1 MSSAQPRQI
10 LVTAALPYVNGHIH
24 MGHLVEYIQA
34 DIWVRFQ
41 RMQGNHVAYICADDT
56 HGTATM
62 IRARQEGRSEQQ
74 IMAEMSTA
82 HQDDFKAFG
91 VEFSHYGST
100 DSASNKTLVNEIWA
114 ALRNSKPD
122 GSSIVAEREVTQLY
136 DPKAGCFL
144 ADRFVKGIC
153 PKCKSPDQYGDS
165 CDKCGATFSPTD
177 LIDPVST
184 LSGAKPELRSA
195 KHYFVRLEPF
205 RAFLKEWTRSGTLQN
220 EIANWLHGA
229 FLNEELRDWDVS
241 RPAPYFGF
249 EIPDAPGNFFY
260 VWVDAPVGYIA
271 SLTDAC
277 AAGKLSGTPRSWWP
291 KVGDADFA
299 KGEIHHFIGKDITYF
314 HTLFWPAML
323 KTAGYQLPTN
333 VHVHGFL
340 TVDGEKM
347 SKSKGTF
354 IRARTYLEAGLDPAY
369 LRYYFASKLNGKVE
383 DIDLNLQ
390 EFISK
395 VNSDL
400 VGKLINLASRTAK
413 FVTRLHTTPIEQ
425 IPEIDLNNVL
435 ADGKIDISRNP
446 STGKNAWEEFQ
457 KDADKIALAYQH
469 ADYSSV
475 TRLILSHI
483 DRANEFIGL
492 VEPWK
497 LAKKP
502 ECQDVVCLISSLAL
516 NLFRL
521 GVIYL
526 APILPR
532 LADEVGV
539 YFSEK
544 LHSWDAARVYL
555 SDRELQPFVHLLA
568 RLDSEKIQAM
578 VDASKVETPASAVS
592 PAADTAPSDD
602 GAALSAEP
610 IASTIAFEDF
620 GKIDLRVARVLTAE
634 EVPKA
639 KKIIKLTVTLGG
651 DDRRTVFAGI
661 KTAYGDP
668 SQLVGRLIVIVANL
682 AAKPMSFG
690 TSEGMAIA
698 AGPGGSD
705 IFLLSPDSGAKPG
718 QRIH

>member
-1 MSSAQPRQI
+1 MSSAKPRQI

-24 MGHLVEYIQA
+24 LGHLVEYIQA

-100 DSASNKTLVNEIWA
+100 DSASNKTLVSEIWA

-205 RAFLKEWTRSGTLQN
+205 RAFLKEWTRGHSDDGTWTLQP

-249 EIPDAPGNFFY
+249 EIPDAPGNYFY

-277 AAGKLSGTPRSWWP
+277 AMGKVVGTPSKWWP
-291 KVGDADFA
+291 KDGDAGFNDPTV
-299 KGEIHHFIGKDITYF
+299 EIRHFIGKDITYF
-314 HTLFWPAML
+314 HALFWPAML
-323 KTAGYQLPTN
+323 KTAGFKLPSQ

-354 IRARTYLEAGLDPAY
+354 IRARAYLDAGLDPAY

-383 DIDLNLQ
+383 DIDLNLS
-390 EFISK
+390 EFTDK
-395 VNSDL
+395 VNSDV
-400 VGKLINLASRTAK
+400 VGKVVNLASRTAK
-413 FVTRLHTTPIEQ
+413 FVPRLSDTYPY
-425 IPEIDLNNVL
+425 D
-435 ADGKIDISRNP
+435 
-446 STGKNAWEEFQ
+446 
-457 KDADKIALAYQH
+457 DALFAGAAAQAEAIAYCYETCDYNGALRRIMALA
-469 ADYSSV
+469 
-475 TRLILSHI
+475 
-483 DRANEFIGL
+483 DRANEF
-492 VEPWK
+492 VEARAPWALK
-497 LAKKP
+497 KDPAKADELAAA
-502 ECQDVVCLISSLAL
+502 CTVSL
-516 NLFRL
+516 NLFRQL
-521 GVIYL
+521 CIYL
-526 APILPR
+526 APVLPE
-532 LADEVGV
+532 LAQKAAELLGASCSVW
-539 YFSEK
+539 S
-544 LHSWDAARVYL
+544 DAAKPVL
-555 SDRELQPFVHLLA
+555 GTTLAPFQHLVA
-568 RLDSEKIQAM
+568 RLDPAKTQAM
-578 VDASKVETPASAVS
+578 VDASKTETPATAVS

-602 GAALSAEP
+602 GTALSAEP

-668 SQLVGRLIVIVANL
+668 SKLVGRLIVIVANL

>member
-24 MGHLVEYIQA
+24 LGHLVEYIQA

-205 RAFLKEWTRSGTLQN
+205 RTFLKEWTRSGTLQN

-291 KVGDADFA
+291 KVGDVDFA

-314 HTLFWPAML
+314 HALFWPAML

-354 IRARTYLEAGLDPAY
+354 IRARTYLDAGLDPAY

-383 DIDLNLQ
+383 DIDLNLT
-390 EFISK
+390 EFSEK
-395 VNSDL
+395 VNSDI
-400 VGKLINLASRTAK
+400 VGKVVNLASRTAK
-413 FVTRLHTTPIEQ
+413 FVPKLMAIY
-425 IPEIDLNNVL
+425 PE
-435 ADGKIDISRNP
+435 DGGLFATAAAESEAIAQAYASCDYGGALRRIM
-446 STGKNAWEEFQ
+446 
-457 KDADKIALAYQH
+457 ALA
-469 ADYSSV
+469 
-475 TRLILSHI
+475 
-483 DRANEFIGL
+483 DRANEF
-492 VEPWK
+492 VEARAPWALK
-497 LAKKP
+497 KDLAKAD
-502 ECQDVVCLISSLAL
+502 ELAAACTVSL
-516 NLFRL
+516 NLFRQL
-521 GVIYL
+521 CIYL
-526 APILPR
+526 APVLPE
-532 LADEVGV
+532 LAQKAAELLGASCSVW
-539 YFSEK
+539 S
-544 LHSWDAARVYL
+544 DAAKPVL
-555 SDRELQPFVHLLA
+555 GITLAPFQHLVV
-568 RLDSEKIQAM
+568 RLDPAKTQAM
-578 VDASKVETPASAVS
+578 VDASKTETPANAVS
-592 PAADTAPSDD
+592 PAADTAPADD

-610 IASTIAFEDF
+610 IANTIAFEDF

-668 SQLVGRLIVIVANL
+668 SKLVGRLIVIVANL

>member
-24 MGHLVEYIQA
+24 LGHLVEYIQA

-114 ALRNSKPD
+114 ALRHSKPD

-205 RAFLKEWTRSGTLQN
+205 RTFLKEWTRSGTLQN

-291 KVGDADFA
+291 KVGDVDFA

-314 HTLFWPAML
+314 HALFWPAML

-354 IRARTYLEAGLDPAY
+354 IRARTYLDAGLDPAY

-383 DIDLNLQ
+383 DIDLNLT
-390 EFISK
+390 EFSEK
-395 VNSDL
+395 VNSDI
-400 VGKLINLASRTAK
+400 VGKVVNLASRTAK
-413 FVTRLHTTPIEQ
+413 FVPKLMAIY
-425 IPEIDLNNVL
+425 PE
-435 ADGKIDISRNP
+435 DGGLFATAAAESEAIAQAYASCDYGGALRRIM
-446 STGKNAWEEFQ
+446 
-457 KDADKIALAYQH
+457 ALA
-469 ADYSSV
+469 
-475 TRLILSHI
+475 
-483 DRANEFIGL
+483 DRANEF
-492 VEPWK
+492 VEARAPWALK
-497 LAKKP
+497 KDPAKADELAAA
-502 ECQDVVCLISSLAL
+502 CTVSL
-516 NLFRL
+516 NLFRQL
-521 GVIYL
+521 CIYL
-526 APILPR
+526 APVLPE
-532 LADEVGV
+532 LAQKAAELLGASCSVW
-539 YFSEK
+539 S
-544 LHSWDAARVYL
+544 DAAKPVL
-555 SDRELQPFVHLLA
+555 GITLAPFQHLVV
-568 RLDSEKIQAM
+568 RLDPAKTQAM
-578 VDASKVETPASAVS
+578 VDASKTETPANAVS
-592 PAADTAPSDD
+592 PAADTAPADD

-610 IASTIAFEDF
+610 IANTIAFEDF

-668 SQLVGRLIVIVANL
+668 SKLVGRLIVIVANL

>member
-1 MSSAQPRQI
+1 MSSVQPRQI

-24 MGHLVEYIQA
+24 LGHLVEYIQA

-100 DSASNKTLVNEIWA
+100 DSASNKTLVGEIWA
-114 ALRNSKPD
+114 ALRHSKPD
-122 GSSIVAEREVTQLY
+122 GASIVAEREVTQLY

-383 DIDLNLQ
+383 DIDLNLT
-390 EFISK
+390 EFSEK
-395 VNSDL
+395 VNSDV
-400 VGKLINLASRTAK
+400 VGKVVNLASRTAK
-413 FVTRLHTTPIEQ
+413 FVPKLMTSY
-425 IPEIDLNNVL
+425 PE
-435 ADGKIDISRNP
+435 DGGLFATAATESEAIAQAYASCDYGGALRRIM
-446 STGKNAWEEFQ
+446 
-457 KDADKIALAYQH
+457 ALA
-469 ADYSSV
+469 
-475 TRLILSHI
+475 
-483 DRANEFIGL
+483 DRANEF
-492 VEPWK
+492 VEARAPWALK
-497 LAKKP
+497 KDPAKADELAAA
-502 ECQDVVCLISSLAL
+502 CTVSL
-516 NLFRL
+516 NLFRQL
-521 GVIYL
+521 CIYL
-526 APILPR
+526 APVLPE
-532 LADEVGV
+532 LAQKAAELLGA
-539 YFSEK
+539 SC
-544 LHSWDAARVYL
+544 STWSDAAKPVL
-555 SDRELQPFVHLLA
+555 GITLAPFQHLVV
-568 RLDSEKIQAM
+568 RLDPVKTQAM
-578 VDASKVETPASAVS
+578 VDASKTETPAATVS
-592 PAADTAPSDD
+592 PATTTVQPDD
-602 GAALSAEP
+602 GAALLAEP

-668 SQLVGRLIVIVANL
+668 SKLVGRLIIIVANL

>member
-1 MSSAQPRQI
+1 MPSAKPRQI

-24 MGHLVEYIQA
+24 LGHLVEYIQA

-41 RMQGNHVAYICADDT
+41 RMQGNQVAYICADDT

-62 IRARQEGRSEQQ
+62 IRARQEGRNEQL

-82 HQDDFKAFG
+82 HQADFKAFG

-100 DSASNKTLVNEIWA
+100 DSASNKTLVSEIWA
-114 ALRNSKPD
+114 ALRHSKPD

-195 KHYFVRLEPF
+195 QHYFVRLEPF
-205 RAFLKEWTRSGTLQN
+205 RTFLKEWTRSGTLQN

-277 AAGKLSGTPRSWWP
+277 AAGKVSGAARSWWP
-291 KVGDADFA
+291 KVGDADFGQ
-299 KGEIHHFIGKDITYF
+299 GEIHHFIGKDITYF

-323 KTAGYQLPTN
+323 KTAGYQLPTK

-354 IRARTYLEAGLDPAY
+354 IRARTYLDAALDPAY

-383 DIDLNLQ
+383 DIDLNLT
-390 EFISK
+390 EFSDK
-395 VNSDL
+395 VNSDI
-400 VGKLINLASRTAK
+400 VGKVVNLASRTAK
-413 FVTRLHTTPIEQ
+413 FVPTLTTSYP
-425 IPEIDLNNVL
+425 
-435 ADGKIDISRNP
+435 ADGGLFATAAAESEAIAQAYVIGDFGGALRRIM
-446 STGKNAWEEFQ
+446 
-457 KDADKIALAYQH
+457 ALA
-469 ADYSSV
+469 
-475 TRLILSHI
+475 
-483 DRANEFIGL
+483 DRANEF
-492 VEPWK
+492 VETRAPWALK
-497 LAKKP
+497 KDPAKADELAAT
-502 ECQDVVCLISSLAL
+502 CTVSL
-516 NLFRL
+516 NLFRQL
-521 GVIYL
+521 CVYL
-526 APILPR
+526 APVLPE
-532 LADEVGV
+532 LAQKAAELLGA
-539 YFSEK
+539 SC
-544 LHSWDAARVYL
+544 SIWSDAAKPVL
-555 SDRELQPFVHLLA
+555 GTTLAPFQHLVA
-568 RLDSEKIQAM
+568 RLDPAKTQVMVQAST
-578 VDASKVETPASAVS
+578 AETSA
-592 PAADTAPSDD
+592 AAIVPTAPSAPSDD

-610 IASTIAFEDF
+610 IASTIAFDDF

-639 KKIIKLTVTLGG
+639 KKIIKLSVTLGG

-668 SQLVGRLIVIVANL
+668 SKLVGRLIVIVANL

-705 IFLLSPDSGAKPG
+705 IFLLSPDSGAQPG